1 MADLKKLFGKNSQE
15 CSMTLNLTADRVI
28 QNRIYPALAA
38 HEARPYT
45 QSWREFGQH
54 WPYTIPVR
62 FQEYFDNH
70 GVQLKIN
77 QSVSELQFYPIGL
90 AFFDFSIDYIG
101 LIPLHIK
108 EQIRLGSVKILF
120 YYHEGDNP
128 ERIKHRVDSLNDLH
142 SLPTKSYVF
151 VSANSSADR
160 LDNFVYFNDFELWYY
175 QRNESVAATPIH
187 SDPRHYDF
195 TALCRLHKS
204 WRATIMT
211 DLFRNQILDYSQWS
225 YCETGVLDDD
235 NPIEIDSFDN
245 LRNNTELFL
254 KRAPFLWDQLNQD
267 QRNDHS
273 LIGDIE
279 FYKNSYCNIVVETH
293 FDADQSAGVFL
304 TEKTFKPIKH
314 GQLFFI
320 AGCAGSLRE
329 LRDLGYRTFDNVLDT
344 GYDQIENNSERWR
357 LLLRSIKHAQ
367 RDLHKIYQSAIKDIE
382 HNQQL
387 FLERKTQR
395 LNNLVDKIYE
405 KSN

>member
-1 MADLKKLFGKNSQE
+1 
-15 CSMTLNLTADRVI
+15 MTLNLTVDRVI
-28 QNRIYPALAA
+28 KNRIYPSLSA
-38 HEARPYT
+38 HIANPYT
-45 QSWREFGQH
+45 PEWREFGKH

-62 FQEYFDNH
+62 FQEYFDHHN
-70 GVQLKIN
+70 VTLQIN
-77 QSVSELQFYPIGL
+77 QHTQRIQFYPIGL
-90 AFFDFSIDYIG
+90 AFFDFSIDYVG
-101 LIPLHIK
+101 LVPLHIK
-108 EQIRLGSVKILF
+108 EQIKLGSVKLLF

-128 ERIKHRVDSLNDLH
+128 ERIKQRLDFLIDLH
-142 SLPTKSYVF
+142 CLPTNSYIF
-151 VSANSSADR
+151 VSANSSADSI
-160 LDNFVYFNDFELWYY
+160 DQFVYFNDFELWYY
-175 QRNESVAATPIH
+175 QRNQAVAATPIH
-187 SDPRHYDF
+187 LAPRHYDF
-195 TALCRLHKS
+195 TVLCRLHKS

-245 LRNNTELFL
+245 LRNDTELFL

-293 FDADQSAGVFL
+293 FDADQSGGVFL

-320 AGCAGSLRE
+320 AGCAGSLQE
-329 LRDLGYRTFDNVLDT
+329 LKKLGYSTFDKWIDNH
-344 GYDQIENNSERWR
+344 YDLVSNNTSRWSE
-357 LLLRSIKHAQ
+357 LKRSIKQ
-367 RDLHKIYQSAIKDIE
+367 TQQDLRTIYTAAVDEIR

-387 FLERKTQR
+387 FLKLKTQR
-395 LNNLVDKIYE
+395 LNSLVEKIHDK
-405 KSN
+405 SS